1 MKDNTQIIYQIR
13 VKQDIEYI
21 LNYPEK
27 RNNTVDNVRV
37 KTIILGFWLNIKVRS
52 GRISEN

>member
-1 MKDNTQIIYQIR
+1 MKDTTQIIYQIR

-27 RNNTVDNVRV
+27 RHNTVDNIRV
-37 KTIILGFWLNIKVRS
+37 KTINLGVWLNIKWS
-52 GRISEN
+52 NF